1 MNHSS
6 KREEIQWEI
15 CCCSWEIWETFLVFL
30 FIECYGAAA
39 FCGWI
44 FPIVD
49 VENCNGLLSDGA
61 PEWAVPQHPAR
72 GYVTWHK
79 WTTDDHR
86 CNNGRSHRLSFT
98 FQNIQWISII
108 FEPMKFQERFKTA
121 QISNLIF
128 ELEANSNLEI
138 CFQHL
143 HLLKYS
149 TRRTIWLETKFRR
162 ILSLT

>member
-108 FEPMKFQERFKTA
+108 FEPMKFQESFKLLKFQIWFLNFKRI
-121 QISNLIF
+121 QISKSAFNIYIYWNTQLA
-128 ELEANSNLEI
+128 EL
-138 CFQHL
+138 FGW
-143 HLLKYS
+143 K
-149 TRRTIWLETKFRR
+149 
-162 ILSLT
+162 LSSVVFYP